1 MDTTKP
7 PLMEKILQVP
17 IIIARYV
24 VGIPLMAIGIGLTI
38 SAIIDIWNVLFGS
51 EYYESFWEFFDD
63 YLIFKFIGPL
73 IAMLGWYI
81 IDPEGAIEAMNDS
94 DSESGSETNSAPS
107 ETSNSII
114 IDEED
119 ESEPIDW
126 PLTRP

>member
-81 IDPEGAIEAMNDS
+81 IDPEGATEAMNDS
-94 DSESGSETNSAPS
+94 DSESGSEINSAPS
-107 ETSNSII
+107 ETTNSII

-126 PLTRP
+126 PFTRP

>member
-7 PLMEKILQVP
+7 PLMEKILQGP

-38 SAIIDIWNVLFGS
+38 SAFIDIWNVLFGS
-51 EYYESFWEFFDD
+51 EYYGSFWEFFDD

-81 IDPEGAIEAMNDS
+81 IDPEGATEAMNDS
-94 DSESGSETNSAPS
+94 DPEGGSKTNSAPS
-107 ETSNSII
+107 ETTNSII

-126 PLTRP
+126 PFTRP

>member
-1 MDTTKP
+1 MNTTKP
-7 PLMEKILQVP
+7 PLMEKMLQVP
-17 IIIARYV
+17 IIARYA

-81 IDPEGAIEAMNDS
+81 IDPEGATEAMNDS

-107 ETSNSII
+107 ETTNSII

-126 PLTRP
+126 PFTRP

>member
-17 IIIARYV
+17 IIIARYA

-81 IDPEGAIEAMNDS
+81 IDPEGATEAMNDS
-94 DSESGSETNSAPS
+94 DSEEVSVSC
-107 ETSNSII
+107 
-114 IDEED
+114 
-119 ESEPIDW
+119 
-126 PLTRP
+126 RKK